1 MKKQPFRR
9 QFAVNQP
16 HMRLTV
22 SNFTAALLLLLLVT
36 TTAQAETRYISD
48 QLEIQLFS
56 GEGVEHPVV
65 TTLPIGE
72 KVELLSSSSD
82 SGFSKIRAADG
93 TTGYL
98 LTRQLMDSPG
108 VCKQQTAPRSQKP
121 DKANPDSAKWAAMV
135 RQLKKERNQ
144 LQLELEEFRRTS
156 GSAVQTANERR
167 NLRKKVAALTWEVE
181 NLKLEKRELEN
192 DRAHSWFLVGAA
204 VLILGI
210 VAGLLLPRLQT
221 KRNNQSWDS
230 F

>member
-1 MKKQPFRR
+1 MKKQPFRVE
-9 QFAVNQP
+9 FAGKNLLMCP
-16 HMRLTV
+16 TV
-22 SNFTAALLLLLLVT
+22 SKLTFLLLLLLS
-36 TTAQAETRYISD
+36 TTALAKTQYISD
-48 QLEIQLFS
+48 QLEIQLFA
-56 GEGVEHPVV
+56 GEGIEHPVV
-65 TTLPIGE
+65 TTLPIGD
-72 KVELLSSSSD
+72 KVELLSSNPD
-82 SGFSKIRAADG
+82 SGFSKIRTSDG

-108 VCKQQTAPRSQKP
+108 VCKETATQAKSNGLSKQET
-121 DKANPDSAKWAAMV
+121 AKWAATV
-135 RQLKKERNQ
+135 RQLQKERNE
-144 LQLELEEFRRTS
+144 LQLELEEYRRSS
-156 GSAVQTANERR
+156 GGAVQTANERR

-221 KRNNQSWDS
+221 KRKDHSWDS